1 MRYNILRD
9 PLVNSIFISYKD
21 HEIKRVIEVRFRF
34 MDTKQAYYSAPRE
47 KVFRKP
53 KKKTEAV
60 IKVYSIDGVY
70 KTNVTINDSQYSL
83 NDVLFEV
90 SLPKLWEFDNLRSS
104 ARNRVSLEANI
115 KYNDGFEIN
124 TNTYDLALGGIAF
137 YSKEKLPEIYQ
148 KSPAILTLKF
158 PTEMWLQNPDGQIVV
173 ETHFVRM
180 KQEDDDETHFGS
192 YLHCFKFINLPKDDQ
207 DLLRS
212 FLIQKID

>member
-9 PLVNSIFISYKD
+9 PLVNNIFISYKE

-34 MDTKQAYYSAPRE
+34 MDTKQAYFSAPRE
-47 KVFRKP
+47 KALMKP
-53 KKKTEAV
+53 KKKTNAV

-70 KTNVTINDSQYSL
+70 KTNVSINDSQYSL
-83 NDVLFEV
+83 DDILFEV

-137 YSKEKLPEIYQ
+137 YSKEKFPDIYQ
-148 KSPAILTLKF
+148 KFPAILTLKF
-158 PTEMWLQNPDGQIVV
+158 PKEMWLQNPDGKLVV
-173 ETHFVRM
+173 ETNFVRM
-180 KQEDDDETHFGS
+180 RQEDVDEKHFGE
-192 YLHCFKFINLPKDDQ
+192 YLYCFKFVDMQKDDE
-207 DLLRS
+207 DLLRG